1 MGFVLLAMNF
11 ENEVWIHSLQVSAG
25 SVASFAGCLPPSS
38 IWLVRP
44 KAASFP
50 SLHHLIGRSK
60 AFPFSSL
67 FLASSFWVLQQTGDK
82 SECTA
87 HTVPELSPPSPTVGD
102 NALFLWGVRGL
113 PHAGSRPQ
121 CPTRLQW
128 RVQDICHCSSQLRTT
143 TSKTC
148 LVKLY
153 HSPNNLSWLNS
164 WRD

>member
-1 MGFVLLAMNF
+1 MFWSLLCY
-11 ENEVWIHSLQVSAG
+11 I
-25 SVASFAGCLPPSS
+25 VAKAYASPKNSTWFTRPFLLVRGWGLGTRLAFLPPVFDWSS
-38 IWLVRP
+38 KGRLLSLPPPFDW
-44 KAASFP
+44 SFKG
-50 SLHHLIGRSK
+50 L
-60 AFPFSSL
+60 PFSSL

-87 HTVPELSPPSPTVGD
+87 HTGPELSLPSPTVGD

-148 LVKLY
+148 LVKIVSQLQ
-153 HSPNNLSWLNS
+153 
-164 WRD
+164 